1 MSDSKPKR
9 ITRGFS
15 MDEDGQDSGKPAPRR
30 VRTRQQI
37 INGEG
42 KRPPAAVP
50 IAQLAHNP
58 FNPREELTELE
69 ETAESL
75 AARGQ
80 VQPVAVVRRAA
91 FLATHPGLD
100 EQLGEAEYVVIDG
113 NRRLAAAGL
122 AGLAE
127 LRIDVNDD
135 LAASAADML
144 EGALIAN
151 VHRVD
156 VPPLDQAKAI
166 QELVAI
172 HGSQGQ
178 VAKRL
183 GKTPAW
189 VSQRL
194 ALLQLTPE
202 LQDKVRAGELKV
214 EPARRIGRLPRDQ
227 QAAAAAETVNAVNT
241 PRQRA
246 PQQRAHPWDS
256 EDVPRVM
263 LDAESPETEAAASTV
278 NGVNTSAQGAP
289 QKTPWSEDAPS
300 AFDAPSTET
309 SGAASST
316 QTVNAVNGQGLGSA
330 QAELVLS
337 DSASPN
343 DVVDALVAR
352 LSAAELVVVAEL
364 LVDRVGHAQS
374 EVEQA
379 SAV

>member
-1 MSDSKPKR
+1 MSENKRQR

-50 IAQLAHNP
+50 LAQLAHNP
-58 FNPREELTELE
+58 FNPREQLTELE

-75 AARGQ
+75 TARGQ

-91 FLATHPGLD
+91 FLATHPGLE
-100 EQLGEAEYVVIDG
+100 EQLGTAEYVVIDG

-156 VPPLDQAKAI
+156 VPPLDQAQAI
-166 QELVAI
+166 QELVRV
-172 HGSQGQ
+172 HGSQGK

-183 GKTPAW
+183 GKTAAW

-194 ALLQLTPE
+194 ALLELTPE
-202 LQDKVRAGELKV
+202 LQEKVEAGELRV
-214 EPARRIGRLPRDQ
+214 EPARRIGRLPKEE
-227 QAAAAAETVNAVNT
+227 QAAAAAETINAVNAPRQRSPRRVLAQRENGGTVNAVNT
-241 PRQRA
+241 SRA
-246 PQQRAHPWDS
+246 RT
-256 EDVPRVM
+256 ED
-263 LDAESPETEAAASTV
+263 ASSASATV
-278 NGVNTSAQGAP
+278 NGVNGQGADP
-289 QKTPWSEDAPS
+289 AQAQLVLPPS
-300 AFDAPSTET
+300 ATPSE
-309 SGAASST
+309 
-316 QTVNAVNGQGLGSA
+316 
-330 QAELVLS
+330 
-337 DSASPN
+337 
-343 DVVDALVAR
+343 VVDALVAH
-352 LSAAELVVVAEL
+352 LSVPELTAVTEL
-364 LVDRVGHAQS
+364 LVDRIGH
-374 EVEQA
+374 EQA
-379 SAV
+379 LVTQDSTG

>member
-1 MSDSKPKR
+1 MSENQR
-9 ITRGFS
+9 QRVTRGFS

-50 IAQLAHNP
+50 LTQLAHNP
-58 FNPREELTELE
+58 FNPREQLTELE

-75 AARGQ
+75 TARGQ

-91 FLATHPGLD
+91 FLATHPGLE
-100 EQLGEAEYVVIDG
+100 EQLGKAEYVVIDG

-166 QELVAI
+166 QELVRV
-172 HGSQGQ
+172 HGSQGK

-183 GKTPAW
+183 GKTAAW

-194 ALLQLTPE
+194 ALLELTPE
-202 LQDKVRAGELKV
+202 LQEKVEAGELKV
-214 EPARRIGRLPRDQ
+214 EPARRIGRLPKEE
-227 QAAAAAETVNAVNT
+227 QAAAAAETVNAVNA
-241 PRQRA
+241 PRQRSPRRVLA
-246 PQQRAHPWDS
+246 QRENGDTVNAVNTS
-256 EDVPRVM
+256 RAGTED
-263 LDAESPETEAAASTV
+263 ASSASATV
-278 NGVNTSAQGAP
+278 NGVNG
-289 QKTPWSEDAPS
+289 EG
-300 AFDAPSTET
+300 TEP
-309 SGAASST
+309 
-316 QTVNAVNGQGLGSA
+316 A
-330 QAELVLS
+330 QAQLVLPPS
-337 DSASPN
+337 VTPSE
-343 DVVDALVAR
+343 VVDALVAH
-352 LSAAELVVVAEL
+352 LSVSELTAVTEL
-364 LVDRVGHAQS
+364 LVDRIGH
-374 EVEQA
+374 EQTLVTQD
-379 SAV
+379 STG